1 MLRLRETDLQGTH
14 PFRAAAGAAAAGA
27 ARDRTAGD
35 CDIFSGMSAPHQISR
50 RTFLAMAGSLPLV
63 TRAASAAKQ
72 FPPALELYSV
82 RDELSRDLPGTVRAV
97 AKMGYEQV
105 EFYSPYQA
113 WAPEKA
119 KEVRKLLDDLGLRCP
134 STHNS
139 GASFSGDGMKKAI
152 ELNQILGSRKIVLA
166 SPGKIEGPDDW
177 KRLAERLNAASE
189 QMRPVGISAGF
200 HNHAEE
206 FMGPQGQRPM
216 DVLAKGTHKD
226 VVLQLDIGTC
236 LKAGA
241 DPVAWINAHP
251 GRTRSMHCK
260 DWSAA
265 RGYAVVFGEGD
276 APWKKIFEAAEKTGG
291 IEEYIIEQEE
301 GPATEQLQRVE
312 RSLANW
318 KKLRA

>member
-1 MLRLRETDLQGTH
+1 
-14 PFRAAAGAAAAGA
+14 
-27 ARDRTAGD
+27 
-35 CDIFSGMSAPHQISR
+35 MSAAHQISR
-50 RTFLAMAGSLPLV
+50 RNFLALAGSLPL
-63 TRAASAAKQ
+63 AARLAAAKR

-82 RDELSRDLPGTVRAV
+82 RDFLQRDLPGTVQAV
-97 AKMGYEQV
+97 ARMGYEQV

-139 GASFSGDGMKKAI
+139 GAAFAGDGMKKAI
-152 ELNQILGSRKIVLA
+152 ELNQILGSTKIVMA

-177 KRLAERLNAASE
+177 NRLADRLNSAS
-189 QMRPVGISAGF
+189 QTMQPHGISAGF
-200 HNHAEE
+200 HNHALE
-206 FMGPQGQRPM
+206 FRPMEGGKRPM
-216 DVLAKGTHKD
+216 DVLAANTEKR

-236 LKAGA
+236 LQAGA

-260 DWSAA
+260 DWSKT

-276 APWKKIFEAAEKTGG
+276 APWPRIFEAAEKTGG

-301 GPATEQLQRVE
+301 GPADQQMVRVE
-312 RSLANW
+312 RSLENW
-318 KKLRA
+318 KKMRA